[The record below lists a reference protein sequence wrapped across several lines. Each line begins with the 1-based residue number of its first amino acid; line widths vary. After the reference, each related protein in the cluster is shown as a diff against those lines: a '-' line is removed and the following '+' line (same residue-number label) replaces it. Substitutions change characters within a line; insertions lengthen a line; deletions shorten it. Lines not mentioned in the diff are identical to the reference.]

1 MTSPFLPNT
10 DGSIAKPDY
19 TPHVSV
25 STPGLSPFG
34 QTFPGASEPSASS
47 EAKVAAPT
55 PGTDALGQDAT
66 QTPAANATAPA
77 TVTVT
82 NQPASVTPS
91 NAPQNFSPSPLKDP
105 TALLQQG
112 RMGRFKT
119 NRSFWAYFFLS
130 PLTFGIYGLIFM
142 YAMTEDLNTVAWRD
156 GKKTMNYL
164 LLIFIVG
171 PLTLGIGSIVW
182 IIKVFLRIENQ
193 IKVRQINYNFSLLNE
208 LLWMIPGTL
217 ILIGPFV
224 GAIKWVKAMNLLNA
238 DANLEMQQMQVT
250 QPVQTVVN
258 VYR

>member
-1 MTSPFLPNT
+1 
-10 DGSIAKPDY
+10 
-19 TPHVSV
+19 
-25 STPGLSPFG
+25 
-34 QTFPGASEPSASS
+34 
-47 EAKVAAPT
+47 
-55 PGTDALGQDAT
+55 
-66 QTPAANATAPA
+66 
-77 TVTVT
+77 
-82 NQPASVTPS
+82 
-91 NAPQNFSPSPLKDP
+91 
-105 TALLQQG
+105 
-112 RMGRFKT
+112 
-119 NRSFWAYFFLS
+119 
-130 PLTFGIYGLIFM
+130 
-142 YAMTEDLNTVAWRD
+142 MTEDLNTVAWRD